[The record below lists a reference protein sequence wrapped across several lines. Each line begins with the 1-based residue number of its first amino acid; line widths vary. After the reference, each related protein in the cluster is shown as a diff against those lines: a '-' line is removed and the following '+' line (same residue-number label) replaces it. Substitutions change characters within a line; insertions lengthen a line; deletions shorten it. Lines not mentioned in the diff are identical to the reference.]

1 MYIIPLIMKRKITL
15 FVLLS
20 TGIILGYLSFI
31 SWAGGFLIAKYL
43 GGKTNGERGRLRSFF
58 IPLGKR
64 KIHLHHWLISSWIIV
79 FALFKGIFLVSPDVF
94 YGFLGGLAF
103 QGIYYYTDWYKIL
116 VPRRVRSLVVTK
128 NLAIEEF
135 ACAMTS
141 PGIEARRKRLPMT
154 PEVD

>member
-1 MYIIPLIMKRKITL
+1 MHLIMKRKITL

-43 GGKTNGERGRLRSFF
+43 GGRTVGERGRLRSFF

-64 KIHLHHWLISSWIIV
+64 KIHLHHWFISSWIIA
-79 FALFKGIFLVSPDVF
+79 FALLKGVFLISPEVF
-94 YGFLGGLAF
+94 CGFLSGLVF

-116 VPRRVRSLVVTK
+116 VPRRVQSLVVTED
-128 NLAIEEF
+128 LEIEEF
-135 ACAMTS
+135 SPAATS
-141 PGIEARRKRLPMT
+141 PGTETGHEQLEMASK
-154 PEVD
+154 VD

>member
-1 MYIIPLIMKRKITL
+1 MKRKITL

-20 TGIILGYLSFI
+20 TGIVLGYLSFI

-64 KIHLHHWLISSWIIV
+64 KIHLHHWLISSWIMV
-79 FALFKGIFLVSPDVF
+79 FALLKGAFLVSPEVF
-94 YGFLGGLAF
+94 IVFLSGLVF

-116 VPRRVRSLVVTK
+116 VPRRVR
-128 NLAIEEF
+128 NLIVPEDLGIEEF
-135 ACAMTS
+135 ASVTTS
-141 PGIEARRKRLPMT
+141 PGTEAGHEQLEMT
-154 PEVD
+154 SEVD